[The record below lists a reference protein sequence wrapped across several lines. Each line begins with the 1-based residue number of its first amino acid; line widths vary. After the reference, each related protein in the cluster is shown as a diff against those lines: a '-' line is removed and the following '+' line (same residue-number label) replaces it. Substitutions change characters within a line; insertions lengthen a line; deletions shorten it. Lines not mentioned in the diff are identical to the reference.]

1 MLIPFIDALAD
12 RVLVCDG
19 AMGTMLYA
27 KGVFINK
34 SFDALNL
41 TQPDLVAEVH
51 EEYVRAG
58 ADVIETNTFGANRI
72 RLGSFGLA
80 DRLHDINAQ
89 GAAIARRAA
98 REQAYV
104 AGAIGPLGVRIEPW
118 GRTGVDEARAYFR
131 EQAQALADGGV
142 DLFILETFR
151 DLNEI
156 GAAIDAVR
164 SVSDLPIVA
173 QMTTEED
180 GNTLDGTPP
189 ERFTPDLEMRGAA
202 VIGLNCAVG
211 PAPMLDTIERM
222 AAVTTRTLS
231 AQPNAGQPRDV
242 EGRNIYLCSP
252 EYMASYAR
260 RFIQHHVRLV
270 GGCCGTTPEHIRQMK
285 AAVRASVS
293 SRSATTSAERPKA
306 VGNRPA
312 EAVALQSDAAIRSA
326 EAVALHGDTGSA
338 PAVAKG
344 FGGSTEARSASVG
357 GKAAAERSVAE
368 QPLIPREKKSRLAN
382 ALARGTF
389 VVGVELLPPR
399 GYQTE
404 SIVERARRLK
414 IGGVDLLCISDAQ
427 RAGARMS
434 ALSLAVLIEQQA
446 GIETLLQYS
455 CRDRNLLGIQ
465 SDLLGAH
472 AMGLRNL
479 MLVTGDPGRVGD
491 YPDATAVFDVDSI
504 GLTNV
509 VARLNHGRDVGGQA
523 IGAPTGFHIG
533 VSVNPSAADLD
544 EELRRFEYKAEA
556 GAEFVVTRPVFDVRS
571 FERFLKRVERFR
583 LPIVA
588 AVFPFENARN
598 AEFMANEVPGIHVP
612 DGLLERMRRAD
623 TAMAAKDEGIAI
635 ARELTAELRGA
646 VQGLQVSTHSGDIE
660 AALAVLDGLR

>member
-1 MLIPFIDALAD
+1 MLKPFLDALD
-12 RVLVCDG
+12 ERVLVCDG

-51 EEYVRAG
+51 QEYVRAG
-58 ADVIETNTFGANRI
+58 ADIVETNTFGANRI
-72 RLGSFGLA
+72 KLGSFGLA
-80 DRLHDINAQ
+80 DRLHAINEQ
-89 GAAIARRAA
+89 GARIARHAA

-104 AGAIGPLGVRIEPW
+104 AGAIGPLGIRIEPW
-118 GRTGVDEARAYFR
+118 GKTGVDEARDYFR

-189 ERFTPDLEMRGAA
+189 EKFAPELEKRGAT
-202 VIGLNCAVG
+202 VIGVNCAVG

-222 AAVTTRTLS
+222 AAVTTRHMS

-260 RFIQHHVRLV
+260 RFILHSVRVV
-270 GGCCGTTPEHIRQMK
+270 GGCCGTTPEHIRQIK
-285 AAVRASVS
+285 SAVRAMAPAVVRGDAATDRESQTS
-293 SRSATTSAERPKA
+293 ALPESAAARSAKASAERP
-306 VGNRPA
+306 RI
-312 EAVALQSDAAIRSA
+312 E
-326 EAVALHGDTGSA
+326 GS
-338 PAVAKG
+338 PV
-344 FGGSTEARSASVG
+344 
-357 GKAAAERSVAE
+357 
-368 QPLIPREKKSRLAN
+368 PREKKSRLAN
-382 ALARGTF
+382 AMVRGTF
-389 VVGVELLPPR
+389 VVAVELMPPR
-399 GYQTE
+399 GYQTDQ
-404 SIVERARRLK
+404 VVDRARRLK
-414 IGGVDLLCISDAQ
+414 IGGVDLVSIPDGQ
-427 RAGARMS
+427 RAGARIS

-446 GIETLLQYS
+446 GIETLLYYA

-472 AMGLRNL
+472 AMGVRNL

-509 VARLNHGRDVGGQA
+509 VSRLNHGCDVGGQG
-523 IGAPTGFHIG
+523 IGAPTAFHMG
-533 VSVNPSAADLD
+533 VSVNPAASNIDQ
-544 EELRRFEYKAEA
+544 ELRRFEYKVGA
-556 GAEFVVTRPVFDVRS
+556 GAEFVVTRPIFDVGG
-571 FERFLKRVERFR
+571 FERFLKRIESAR
-583 LPIVA
+583 LPVVA
-588 AVFPFENARN
+588 GLFPFESARN
-598 AEFMANEVPGIHVP
+598 AEFMANEVPGVRVP
-612 DGLLERMRRAD
+612 DPLLDRMRRAD
-623 TAMAAKDEGIAI
+623 GHEGAGQEGIAI
-635 ARELTAELRGA
+635 AREIAAELRGS
-646 VQGLQVSTHSGDIE
+646 VQGVQVSTQSGDIE